1 MMPQDDS
8 PLAIAF
14 LLTGSLGDHIAG
26 ARFVRDLS
34 KAAGPFVFDVYSSR
48 PAAARWLFSTFANCR
63 ACYDEAT
70 SWDQNRHGYPLGLWV
85 MQFVSIDR
93 DCYDA
98 PRIRAANSVLA
109 EMAVAIDKAEANYE
123 LFIANTP
130 RTDSL
135 LARRAFFMGVGR
147 NRISHTIAG
156 LAYGGDE
163 IDVGVLNGVLERF
176 ELDGKRY
183 ITVHNGFDVDYSF
196 LPKDARAP
204 SAERSTRAYP
214 AFDKVIASL
223 KSEFR
228 DVEVV
233 QLGGQS
239 SVPIPRADVNLINRT
254 SLGETAELLRGAV
267 LHLDSEGGLVHLASA
282 VGTRCAVVFG
292 PTPVEYLAYKDNIN
306 LPPPVCGDCWW
317 ATEDWQTNC
326 PKGMLKP
333 QCLSERTPDSIV
345 DAVRPALSASL
356 AAAAGRRG
364 LRERL
369 GIMLGAPR

>member
-1 MMPQDDS
+1 MPQDAS

-14 LLTGSLGDHIAG
+14 LVTGSLGDHIAA

-34 KAAGPFVFDVYSSR
+34 KAANPFVFDVYSSR
-48 PAAARWLFSTFANCR
+48 PAAARWLFSTFPNCR

-70 SWDQNRHGYPLGLWV
+70 SWDQNRRNYPLGLWV

-93 DCYDA
+93 DCYD
-98 PRIRAANSVLA
+98 PVRLREANSVLA
-109 EMAVAIDKAEANYE
+109 EVAETIDKAEAQYD
-123 LFIANTP
+123 LFIANSP

-135 LARRAFFMGVGR
+135 LARRALFMGVGR
-147 NRISHTIAG
+147 NRISHNIAG
-156 LAYGGDE
+156 LSYGGDE
-163 IDVGVLNGVLERF
+163 IDVGNLNGVLERF
-176 ELDGKRY
+176 ELEGKRY

-196 LPKDARAP
+196 LPKDVRAP
-204 SAERSTRAYP
+204 SSDRSTRAYQGY
-214 AFDKVIASL
+214 DKVVSML
-223 KSEFR
+223 KNEFR
-228 DVEVV
+228 DVTVV
-233 QLGGQS
+233 QVGGQS
-239 SVPIPRADVNLINRT
+239 SLPIPRADANLINRT
-254 SLGETAELLRGAV
+254 SLGETAELLRGAL

-292 PTPVEYLAYKDNIN
+292 PTPVGYFAYKDNIN

-317 ATEDWQTNC
+317 ATEDCKTNC

-345 DAVRPALSASL
+345 DAVRPALSASMAVL
-356 AAAAGRRG
+356 VGKRG

>member
-1 MMPQDDS
+1 MPQDDS
-8 PLAIAF
+8 PIAIAF

-34 KAAGPFVFDVYSSR
+34 KHAGPFVFDVYSSR
-48 PAAARWLFSTFANCR
+48 PAAARWLFSTFSNCR

-70 SWDQNRHGYPLGLWV
+70 SWDQNRQGYPLGLWV

-93 DCYDA
+93 DCYDPA
-98 PRIRAANSVLA
+98 RVRAANSVLA
-109 EMAVAIDKAEANYE
+109 EVAETIDKAEGQYE

-135 LARRAFFMGVGR
+135 LARRAHFMGVGR
-147 NRISHTIAG
+147 NRISHNIAG
-156 LAYGGDE
+156 LSYGGDE
-163 IDVGVLNGVLERF
+163 IDVGSLNGVLERF

-196 LPKDARAP
+196 LAKDVLVP
-204 SAERSTRAYP
+204 EPDRSTRAYQG
-214 AFDKVIASL
+214 FDKVISTL
-223 KSEFR
+223 KGEYR
-228 DVEVV
+228 DIAVV
-233 QLGGQS
+233 QVGGQS
-239 SVPIPRADVNLINRT
+239 SLPIPRADVNLINRT
-254 SLGETAELLRGAV
+254 SLGETAELLRGAM

-292 PTPVEYLAYKDNIN
+292 PTPVAYFAYKDNIN

-326 PKGMLKP
+326 PKGMLRP

-345 DAVRPALSASL
+345 EAVRPALSAAL
-356 AAAAGRRG
+356 AVGVGKRG

-369 GIMLGAPR
+369 GIRLGATR